1 MDNSEMS
8 VHAVQSCGYQG
19 VPMAKD
25 LAVAPAERVPAIRPE
40 YLLVADGI
48 PGLIAITGPDGA
60 IESCNRAV
68 LEYFGATLEEIQ
80 GWATSKLVHPD
91 DIPAVI
97 VRQKRS
103 MATGER
109 LSSEH
114 RLLRADGVYRW
125 FQICGEPLRNDRGE
139 IVQWYQL
146 QTDIDDLKRAES
158 LLAGEKR
165 LLEMVALGR
174 PLHEILNSLCT
185 FVEQMA
191 PECQCAVFPI
201 DPGEHKFD
209 KGFAPSL
216 GDAYTGPLQ
225 GVPVVPGSAP
235 CGAAAVHK
243 TQVIAFD
250 IESDPRWLASS
261 YRDLALAFGLRAVWS
276 TPIESRSGEV
286 LGTFAVYQRHPGSP
300 TQIQQD
306 LIAQFTH
313 IASIAIERAQSD
325 NAIRRSK
332 AFLTEAQ
339 RLSST
344 GCFYWRRTTDEI
356 ICSDETYRI
365 FGIESGTPVTLQLI
379 ASRIHPDDLQRF
391 NERIEVRRTDGR
403 KSEAEYRLLLPD
415 GSTKFVHLVSQT
427 IATESGEVEFTG
439 VIQDVTDART
449 AEETLDKLRSELAHV
464 ARVTTLG
471 ELTASIAH
479 EVNQPLAGIVTNA
492 STCLRMLAADPPNV
506 EGARETARRTIR
518 DGERASEV
526 IARLRALF
534 AKKTTTTESIDLNEA
549 IREVVALSMSELQR
563 QRVAVRLELADHLPS
578 LKGDRV
584 QLQQVILNMLLN
596 ASDAMSTVEDRPR
609 ELALATSSDGAD
621 VYLSVR
627 DTGIGLDAG
636 DPDKIFDAFYT
647 TKSSGMGI
655 GLSVSRSIMERHGGR
670 LWATRNRGPGATFSF
685 SIPCETQDVLDAPG
699 VTYQHQGMM
708 VG

>member
-1 MDNSEMS
+1 
-8 VHAVQSCGYQG
+8 
-19 VPMAKD
+19 MARD
-25 LAVAPAERVPAIRPE
+25 LAVAPTERVPAIRPD
-40 YLLVADGI
+40 YLLIADCI
-48 PGLIAITGPDGA
+48 PGLIGITGPDGA
-60 IESCNRAV
+60 VESCNRAV
-68 LEYFGATLEEIQ
+68 LEYYDVTLEAIQ
-80 GWATSKLVHPD
+80 GWASSKLIHPD
-91 DIPAVI
+91 DIPAMI
-97 VRQKRS
+97 ARQKRS
-103 MATGER
+103 VETGEP
-109 LSSEH
+109 LLNEI

-125 FQICGEPLRNDRGE
+125 FQIHGEPLRDSQGE
-139 IVQWYQL
+139 IVQWYVL
-146 QTDIDDLKRAES
+146 QTDIDDLKRAETM
-158 LLAGEKR
+158 LAGEKR

-201 DPGEHKFD
+201 DQDEHRFD

-225 GVPVVPGSAP
+225 GVPVVPGAAP

-243 TQVIAFD
+243 TQIIAFD
-250 IESDPRWLASS
+250 IESDPRWLTSA
-261 YRDLALAFGLRAVWS
+261 YRDLALGFGLRAVWS
-276 TPIESRSGEV
+276 TPIVSRSGEV

-325 NAIRRSK
+325 SAIRRSK

-344 GCFYWRRTTDEI
+344 GCFYWLRPTDEI

-365 FGIESGTPVTLQLI
+365 FGIELGTPVTVQLI
-379 ASRIHPDDLQRF
+379 ASRIHPDDSQRF
-391 NERIEVRRTDGR
+391 NKRVEERRTDGS
-403 KSEAEYRLLLPD
+403 KAEAEYRLLLPD
-415 GSTKFVHLVSQT
+415 GSIKFVHLVSQT
-427 IATESGEVEFTG
+427 IATESGGVEYTG
-439 VIQDVTDART
+439 VIQDVTEARV
-449 AEETLDKLRSELAHV
+449 AEETLGKLRSELAHV

-534 AKKTTTTESIDLNEA
+534 SKKTTTTGSIDLNEA
-549 IREVVALSMSELQR
+549 TREVVALSMSELQR
-563 QRVAVRLELADHLPS
+563 QRVAVRLELADHLPPV
-578 LKGDRV
+578 KGDRV
-584 QLQQVILNMLLN
+584 QLQQVILNLMLN

-609 ELALATSSDGAD
+609 ELAIATGSDGAD
-621 VYLSVR
+621 VRLSVR

-636 DPDKIFDAFYT
+636 DPDKLFDAFYT
-647 TKSSGMGI
+647 TKSGGMGI
-655 GLSVSRSIMERHGGR
+655 GLSISRSIMERHGGR

-685 SIPCETQDVLDAPG
+685 SIPCEPHDMLDAAG
-699 VTYQHQGMM
+699 LTYQHQSMM